1 MKKLP
6 IPQIDT
12 SKINDLILKAIF
24 KKIGHTENK
33 SVSQKEIRIEC
44 EQIDA
49 DTFFDA
55 IADLVSERLL
65 LDRGQ
70 GYVAFTRDGWEKAN
84 RLYSVTASV
93 RQNTPTIRPGVEPR
107 QKKTAEKEPNPLTE
121 NLAWLI
127 ELMTPNLSALNLPP
141 QDHQKAQQDLAN
153 LKTLITD
160 KPNPV
165 LLKAVC
171 NSLKR
176 VTEGPI
182 GERLAS
188 GNQPAVWGAVLA
200 LFGQL

>member
-12 SKINDLILKAIF
+12 SKINDLILKTIF
-24 KKIGHTENK
+24 KMIGHTENK
-33 SVSQKEIRIEC
+33 SVSQKEIRVEC

-55 IADLVSERLL
+55 VADLIDERWL

-70 GYVAFTRDGWEKAN
+70 GYVAFTRDGWEKAS
-84 RLYSVTASV
+84 RLFTPAIPAH
-93 RQNTPTIRPGVEPR
+93 QNTSANKPGVKPP
-107 QKKTAEKEPNPLTE
+107 QKKITNKEPNPLTE
-121 NLAWLI
+121 NLVWLI
-127 ELMTPNLSALNLPP
+127 ELMKPNLSALNLPP
-141 QDHQKAQQDLAN
+141 QDHQKALQDLAN
-153 LKTLITD
+153 LKALITD

-165 LLKAVC
+165 LIKAVC

-182 GERLAS
+182 GERLVS
-188 GNQPAVWGAVLA
+188 GNQPAIWGAVLA
-200 LFGQL
+200 LFSQL